1 MPDYSKET
9 IIKSLLLAPCALL
22 ILLTLSF
29 MYMNN
34 EFRFQSIPF
43 ILAAN
48 ALIYCIYCVFT
59 IPISYTC
66 SMLLAGKNQ
75 LNIVT
80 IITGSVL
87 TCFLITL
94 MGYLIFT
101 HSLPEPLSRLLTD
114 WFFYSFAVFT
124 GICYWGLLHYFQR
137 KSSRASSA

>member
-29 MYMNN
+29 MYLNN
-34 EFRFQSIPF
+34 EFRLQSIPF

-59 IPISYTC
+59 VPISYTC
-66 SMLLAGKNQ
+66 SMLLAEKNQ

-101 HSLPEPLSRLLTD
+101 HSLPKPLSRLFTD

-124 GICYWGLLHYFQR
+124 GICYWCFLKVFHKTTC
-137 KSSRASSA
+137 KS